1 MGHMGQDGYNGASF
15 HQAQH
20 CKTEGLAISQRYV
33 MHMIILDLATCPRRH
48 MILQLV
54 LHKYIRLR
62 TKAGVPHGATDLHL
76 RCWCGV
82 AKGNE
87 LVNGL
92 SSPERRHVTSGSG
105 IDISLHELVQVMK
118 KELILFRL
126 ALATCKHGCKG
137 NTAAGA
143 RISIGGPA
151 CGTLPL
157 LPKPPVPTFG
167 ARLCNASPAAGRTL
181 RAHPRFDDR
190 KMLTTVCRRLPFV
203 ALNQLAE
210 LRELF
215 GSQLARAASL
225 PVVTEWSTGFR
236 SCKHKKTRFH
246 Q

>member
-1 MGHMGQDGYNGASF
+1 
-15 HQAQH
+15 
-20 CKTEGLAISQRYV
+20 
-33 MHMIILDLATCPRRH
+33 

-105 IDISLHELVQVMK
+105 IDISLHELVQVMT

-151 CGTLPL
+151 AGHCRSCQSRLFLLSVPGLAMPLQQPGEPCELGL
-157 LPKPPVPTFG
+157 LPQAPE
-167 ARLCNASPAAGRTL
+167 ASEH
-181 RAHPRFDDR
+181 HPGLDDR

-225 PVVTEWSTGFR
+225 PFVTEWSTPSAHGQR
-236 SCKHKKTRFH
+236 K
-246 Q
+246 